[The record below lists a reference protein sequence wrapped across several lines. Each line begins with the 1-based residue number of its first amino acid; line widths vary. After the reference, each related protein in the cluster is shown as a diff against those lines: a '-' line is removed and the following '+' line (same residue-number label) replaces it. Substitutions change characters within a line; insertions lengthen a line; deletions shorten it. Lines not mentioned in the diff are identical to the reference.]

1 MHNNIYLISLTV
13 KRESER
19 TLISRS
25 SISLFIVS
33 GTPMRLL
40 IRFLSIISEFP
51 LFVYCLFS
59 FIYAF
64 GLLTHCYLFVNI
76 SLKILIFLSLF
87 VSFFCFTVQCNF
99 LSSSVYLSFST
110 SNSYFIFHYRLHDY
124 FPKPLTYYFVAYS
137 ILQTNKKKLF
147 HQFFIILTFWLIDF

>member
-87 VSFFCFTVQCNF
+87 VSFFCFTVQCNVF
-99 LSSSVYLSFST
+99 LLPCTF
-110 SNSYFIFHYRLHDY
+110 
-124 FPKPLTYYFVAYS
+124 
-137 ILQTNKKKLF
+137 LF
-147 HQFFIILTFWLIDF
+147 RPQIHISFFITDFTIIFQNH

>member
-64 GLLTHCYLFVNI
+64 GLLTHCYLFRKYI
-76 SLKILIFLSLF
+76 TQDIDFFCRCLSVSF
-87 VSFFCFTVQCNF
+87 VSQFSVMFFFFRVPF
-99 LSSSVYLSFST
+99 FFDLK
-110 SNSYFIFHYRLHDY
+110 FIFH
-124 FPKPLTYYFVAYS
+124 FS
-137 ILQTNKKKLF
+137 LQTSRLF
-147 HQFFIILTFWLIDF
+147 SKTIDLLFRGIFNPSN